1 MVLGVIKI
9 HKSIRKGIK
18 AHQYSPALQCWTVL
32 MQVDGDVRG
41 WLSRQSAP
49 FHISQDGLGCRPLAS
64 IARTLA
70 MRSCIG
76 GGRKASG
83 VSYTGLYG
91 GRKSQMLEQK
101 NKSENKITNPET
113 KTNYKHNGKSI
124 NKITRQKTRRKLG
137 QHGNSRY
144 TSPMDCLLI
153 GRHIR

>member
-1 MVLGVIKI
+1 
-9 HKSIRKGIK
+9 
-18 AHQYSPALQCWTVL
+18 

-91 GRKSQMLEQK
+91 GRDAQ
-101 NKSENKITNPET
+101 NKITNVRAKEQIR
-113 KTNYKHNGKSI
+113 KQN
-124 NKITRQKTRRKLG
+124 NKPRNKNKL
-137 QHGNSRY
+137 
-144 TSPMDCLLI
+144 
-153 GRHIR
+153 